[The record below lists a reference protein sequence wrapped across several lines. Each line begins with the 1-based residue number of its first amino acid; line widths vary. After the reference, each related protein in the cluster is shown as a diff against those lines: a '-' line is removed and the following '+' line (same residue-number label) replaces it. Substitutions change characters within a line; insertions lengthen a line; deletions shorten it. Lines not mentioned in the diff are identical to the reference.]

1 MACTRWR
8 RHKHKECP
16 SWRLFSSSGS
26 LYTEFEK
33 KIMGAG
39 LLLVSWILRASLISV
54 ILEQSEFSLAAVP
67 GSEDLNVNVT
77 KMAVFC
83 PQILYFG
90 LSSQKYQPQEIWK
103 SANETEGGSRE
114 GNTNIFLR
122 SLREHTRDTRSI
134 SRARRNTTRC
144 RKEQNVFRQ
153 TPVLPSIL
161 KTGPYHLRTSLL
173 QGQDRVKG
181 LLKLIQGN
189 VLGLIRW

>member
-103 SANETEGGSRE
+103 SSNCRGWPWKKTK
-114 GNTNIFLR
+114 
-122 SLREHTRDTRSI
+122 
-134 SRARRNTTRC
+134 NTTRG
-144 RKEQNVFRQ
+144 KITFVD
-153 TPVLPSIL
+153 
-161 KTGPYHLRTSLL
+161 K
-173 QGQDRVKG
+173 
-181 LLKLIQGN
+181 LKLKAIAN
-189 VLGLIRW
+189 DSVPWYHCWKM